1 LFSKEWDRAVTWDFV
16 TRNFNDAVVDCDA
29 VAFYS
34 GGEVATGIEN
44 YDYHLVRDV

>member
-1 LFSKEWDRAVTWDFV
+1 LFSKERDRAVTWNFTWD
-16 TRNFNDAVVDCDA
+16 FNDAVVDCDA
-29 VAFYS
+29 FAFYS